1 MKILRTPWL
10 YLSCLVVL
18 AAQPFIWQQV
28 GASPEAGLPD
38 ALEIAGVVELVEYS
52 EREHYYSPFMITAPD
67 GTVFKTITFTDV
79 GLRQPEPGPVDPLLL
94 ETIAESLAQKIA
106 HHEQLNFTPVVAYD
120 KALIDPDNH
129 LFCEQHHLY
138 IALWRG
144 YAPDRWGYSL
154 WSGCNEEHQFAWKEV
169 VASAGDAPDLVS
181 AVDPLTTSI
190 AETLA
195 EATRKSCFL
204 AAC

>member
-1 MKILRTPWL
+1 MKVPRTPWL
-10 YLSCLVVL
+10 YSSCIVVL
-18 AAQPFIWQQV
+18 GLGAFLWPQGGDLFDTEPLTLEAIAAV
-28 GASPEAGLPD
+28 ED
-38 ALEIAGVVELVEYS
+38 LEDI
-52 EREHYYSPFMITAPD
+52 EREHYYSPFMLNAPD

-79 GLRQPEPGPVDPLLL
+79 GLSQPEPGPVDPLLL

-106 HHEQLNFTPVVAYD
+106 HHEELNFTPVVAYD
-120 KALIDPDNH
+120 KALSDPDNH

-169 VASAGDAPDLVS
+169 VASASDDPDLVT
-181 AVDPLTTSI
+181 VVEPLTTSI
-190 AETLA
+190 AEALA
-195 EATRKSCFL
+195 EATQKSCFL
-204 AAC
+204 AKC